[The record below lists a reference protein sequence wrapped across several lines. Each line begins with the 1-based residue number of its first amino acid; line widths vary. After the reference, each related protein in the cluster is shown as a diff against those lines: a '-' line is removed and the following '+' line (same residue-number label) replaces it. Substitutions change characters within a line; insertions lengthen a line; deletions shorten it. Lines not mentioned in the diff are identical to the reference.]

1 MKMKKYKKLYFPILV
16 CISFSFIY
24 GTHLYRKHNHF
35 YEIKHDEMVH
45 QMLNDES
52 IKKEFKIKAVKSLN
66 YYNAKYKT
74 RMIAKLNGTYK
85 RKIKNRD
92 EHKPTKADEAR
103 KYFINMRKDDN
114 GETHFEKYV
123 EYKEFFKDKQTIVG
137 IVKPIDSR
145 NAKRSPART
154 DDPCKTSGVGFTKTK
169 VNDTRDSDNV
179 SNGNGQ
185 ISSIVVH
192 PTDESI
198 VYITST
204 SWGKTKVWK
213 SIDCGDTWSN
223 LDNGNIP
230 DIPVNHLFIDPQDS
244 NRLYLATDLGV
255 LFSPNDGTSWTSINT
270 NGMAN
275 VITERFDY
283 DVVNR
288 ILYAFTYG
296 RGVFAIKLP

>member
-1 MKMKKYKKLYFPILV
+1 MKKFNKLYFPILV

-24 GTHLYRKHNHF
+24 GTHLYRNQNHF

-45 QMLNDES
+45 QMLNDNKV
-52 IKKEFKIKAVKSLN
+52 KKINKIRAVRSLK
-66 YYNAKYKT
+66 YYNEKYKN
-74 RMIAKLNGTYK
+74 RMIAKINGTYK
-85 RKIKNRD
+85 RKNKNLFDKDR
-92 EHKPTKADEAR
+92 PTNPDAAR
-103 KYFINMRKDDN
+103 EYFLNMRKDN
-114 GETHFEKYV
+114 KGETYFDKYV
-123 EYKEFFKDKQTIVG
+123 EYKDFFKDKQSIVG

-145 NAKRSPART
+145 SAKRSNART
-154 DDPCKTSGVGFTKTK
+154 DDPCKASGAGFTKTK
-169 VNDTRDSDNV
+169 LNDSRDSND
-179 SNGNGQ
+179 STKGDGY

-198 VYITST
+198 IYTTTT
-204 SWGKTKVWK
+204 SWYDEHVWK
-213 SIDCGDTWSN
+213 STNCGETWTS

-230 DIPVNHLFIDPQDS
+230 DIPVNHLFIDQKDT

-255 LFSPNDGTSWTSINT
+255 LFSPDDGKSWTSINT

>member
-1 MKMKKYKKLYFPILV
+1 MKKFNKLYFPILV

-24 GTHLYRKHNHF
+24 GTHLYRKQNHF

-45 QMLNDES
+45 QMLNDNNV
-52 IKKEFKIKAVKSLN
+52 KKINKIRAVRSLK
-66 YYNAKYKT
+66 YYNEKYKN
-74 RMIAKLNGTYK
+74 RMIAKINGTYK
-85 RKIKNRD
+85 RKNKNLFDKDR
-92 EHKPTKADEAR
+92 PTNPDAAR
-103 KYFINMRKDDN
+103 EYFLNMRKDN
-114 GETHFEKYV
+114 KGETYFDKYV
-123 EYKEFFKDKQTIVG
+123 EYKDFFKDKQSIVG

-145 NAKRSPART
+145 SAKRSNART
-154 DDPCKTSGVGFTKTK
+154 DDPCKASGAGFTKTK
-169 VNDTRDSDNV
+169 LNDSRDSND
-179 SNGNGQ
+179 STKGDGY

-198 VYITST
+198 IYTTTT
-204 SWGKTKVWK
+204 SWYDEHVWK
-213 SIDCGDTWSN
+213 STDCGETWTS

-230 DIPVNHLFIDPQDS
+230 DIPVNHLFIDPKDT

-255 LFSPNDGTSWTSINT
+255 LFSPDDGKSWTSINT